1 MNRQQ
6 RRAQMRAQKRQ
17 QKAPKPEYTKLTKEQ
32 RINALIKN
40 GITPKDL
47 EKNFADGYDEGYKDA
62 STQAVKAIY
71 AAVCLVLH
79 DEPHGFEKERCADV
93 LRAVENR
100 VLYSLT
106 SEEAIEEV
114 YKRMKLQLDFGDPLD
129 RIIEL
134 E

>member
-6 RRAQMRAQKRQ
+6 RRAQAKAQKRQ
-17 QKAPKPEYTKLTKEQ
+17 QKAPKPKYQSMTKEQ
-32 RINALIKN
+32 RIEALVKN

-62 STQAVKAIY
+62 STQAVKTVY
-71 AAVCLVLH
+71 AAVCLALH
-79 DEPHGFEKERCADV
+79 DKPYGFERERCADV
-93 LRAVENR
+93 LRAVENH
-100 VLYSLT
+100 VLYSLS

-114 YKRMKLQLDFGDPLD
+114 YKRMKLQLDFGEPFD

>member
-6 RRAQMRAQKRQ
+6 RRAQMKAQKRQ
-17 QKAPKPEYTKLTKEQ
+17 QKAPKPEFMKLTKEQ
-32 RINALIKN
+32 RMDALVKN

-47 EKNFADGYDEGYKDA
+47 EKNYADGYDAGFKDA
-62 STQAVKAIY
+62 SGTAYKTIY
-71 AAVCLVLH
+71 AAICLVLN
-79 DEPHGFEKERCADV
+79 EKYGFGKKRCADV
-93 LRAVENR
+93 LRAVDER

-106 SEEAIEEV
+106 CVEAIEEV

-129 RIIEL
+129 RIIEM

>member
-6 RRAQMRAQKRQ
+6 RRAQMKAQKRQ
-17 QKAPKPEYTKLTKEQ
+17 QKAPKPKYLSMTKEE
-32 RINALIKN
+32 RMDALVKN

-47 EKNFADGYDEGYKDA
+47 EKNFEIGYDAGFKDA
-62 STQAVKAIY
+62 STQVVKTVY
-71 AAVCLVLH
+71 AAVCLALN
-79 DEPHGFEKERCADV
+79 DKKYGFGKKRCADV
-93 LRAVENR
+93 LRAVENH
-100 VLYSLT
+100 VLYSLS

-114 YKRMKLQLDFGDPLD
+114 YKRMKLQLDFGEPFD